1 MTIATTLSTALSGLS
16 ARNREA
22 GVVSSNIANATTEG
36 YARREVELSQR
47 ALGGVRVEGVRRA
60 EDVRLSAELR
70 LAEAGRAGSD
80 VARGAL
86 RRIERVIG
94 SPDEPG
100 SLGARVVALEAALT
114 DAAADPGSEARLRAI
129 AGALGDVSAGVNS
142 AGRAVEAAR
151 TGAEAGIDA
160 DVRALNQELARVADL
175 NVQISRGRAVG
186 RDVNALL
193 DQRRSAIDEVARIVP
208 VRALERQD
216 GMTTLI
222 AEGGA
227 TLLESIRPAQIGFEA
242 AGLVTAEMSVGA
254 GSLGRVTVRGEAVD
268 PSEPGGPLSG
278 GTLGARLALR
288 DATLPEIQSRLDAFA
303 ADLAG
308 RMGPGGPDATLAPG
322 DAGLLTDAGA
332 AVPASPTPGLAGRL
346 AVNAAVVPPSG
357 DLWRLRDGL
366 GAAAPG
372 PSGRSALLRGLADA
386 LARPDPAPSGFMP
399 GARGASGL
407 LAEVAS
413 GVASG
418 RLGAEALGARAA
430 ASAEVLRQEERAQG
444 VDTDAELQRLMEIER
459 GYAAGVRVLRAAD
472 DMLARLLE
480 I

>member
-1 MTIATTLSTALSGLS
+1 MTIATTLSNALSGLS

-36 YARREVELSQR
+36 YARRDVELSTR
-47 ALGGVRVEGVRRA
+47 LLGGVRVEGVRRA
-60 EDVRLSAELR
+60 EDARLSADLR
-70 LAEAGRAGSD
+70 LADAGRAGAG
-80 VARGAL
+80 VAQGAL
-86 RRIERVIG
+86 KRIEGVIG
-94 SPDEPG
+94 SPEEPG

-114 DAAADPGSEARLRAI
+114 DAAADPGSEARLRAV
-129 AGALGDVSAGVNS
+129 AGALGDVSAGMNS
-142 AGRAVEAAR
+142 AGRAIEAAR
-151 TGAEAGIDA
+151 ADAEAGIDA
-160 DVRALNQELARVADL
+160 DVRALNGELARIADL
-175 NVQISRGRAVG
+175 NVQISRARATG
-186 RDVNALL
+186 RDVNTLL

-208 VRALERQD
+208 VRAFERQD

-222 AEGGA
+222 AEGGV
-227 TLLESIRPAQIGFEA
+227 TLLESTRPAAVGFEA
-242 AGLVTAEMSVGA
+242 RSVVTAEMSVEA
-254 GSLGRVTVRGEAVD
+254 GSLGRVTVRGEAFD
-268 PSEPGGPLSG
+268 PSGPRGALSG

-288 DATLPEIQSRLDAFA
+288 DQTLPGIQSRLDAFA

-332 AVPASPTPGLAGRL
+332 AMAASPAPGLAGRL

-357 DLWRLRDGL
+357 ELSRLRDGL

-372 PSGRSALLRGLADA
+372 PSGRSDLLRGLADA
-386 LARPDPAPSGFMP
+386 LARPDAAPAGFMA

-413 GVASG
+413 GVASA
-418 RLGAEALGARAA
+418 RLGAEASGARAA
-430 ASAEVLRQEERAQG
+430 ASAEILRQEERAQG